1 MLRGLHRWGVHPAVW
16 CLAAAAWAAPPPGV
30 RALSEYQKQDWGVE
44 DGLPQGNVRTIVQD
58 PSGPLLIGTGGGMAT
73 FDGLRFT
80 PVKADARDAV
90 ANEPVSALLYSR
102 NGSLWIGTDGRG
114 VIHRR
119 GEKSIQV
126 SEDAGLTQERVRGMI
141 EDRDGVIWVATQ
153 NGVERIVADAKGDR
167 VECLSALGIVPGDF
181 TAPFAPDGAGG
192 MFIVTVKG
200 LFHWSAGEARL
211 IALRHSEL
219 GVVTAAYADARGQVW
234 IGTERGVLK
243 LSEGAGGWSD
253 EVVPGAHGP
262 VVAFLADRDG
272 NLWIGTRGHGI
283 CRLSAQ
289 GVVTHWTTANGLADD
304 NIRTLF
310 EDDEGDLW
318 IGMLGG
324 GLSRW
329 RSAALI
335 PYGPPEGFPQSY
347 ASAVLG
353 DQRGDLWL
361 GTWGQGLF
369 RLRQGTLEPMTLP
382 GALRQSPIR
391 ALAQDH
397 AGNVW
402 IGTWYDGLYRYDG
415 TRMQR
420 YLTGSESFSNAI
432 SALLFD
438 RQGSLWVGTYSGLLK
453 YSGGIPSPGKGEILL
468 PQRMI
473 TAVKEAPSGEIL
485 VGTQQG
491 LYIIQGS
498 FITALTMKDG
508 LPNNAVISISVDG
521 QGDIW
526 VGTKAGGLDRVEGQ
540 RVIRSPANSGLPAFQ
555 IYSVLDDG
563 AGMLWMGSTRGVL
576 RVARSQM
583 RELTEGRRATVDV
596 TVLGKSDGMR
606 SSECGGLSQPPA
618 ARVKD
623 GSLWFATA
631 KGFAHTNPSQLADP
645 LPPPAPRVSGVTID
659 RNPVASLENVVVP
672 PGNSDVDFQF
682 DAVRLSDPAQLQ
694 FRCKLEP
701 YDADWI
707 VTRARHLL
715 YRRLPPGKYKFV
727 VAVRDH
733 QGPWSE
739 RTASINVVQ
748 APHFYQRW
756 WFFAL
761 ALALAGGII
770 AMAFRHRVAQAEAK
784 VAWVLEERNR
794 IAREW
799 HDTLMADFAAI
810 SWQLEAT
817 KNRLQG
823 EPGEASSSLDLTRT
837 MVKHCQTE
845 ARRIIWDL
853 RGGEEPLGLLSEE
866 LSKTLSLMGPR
877 AELDTKLKVEG
888 EERRLPPV
896 CIHHMVCIGQEAVT
910 NALLHGSPQN
920 VHIQVK
926 YAPGRISMSV
936 RDNGRGFHP
945 PESPQ
950 ATPGHFGLAVM
961 HERAKKLGGDL
972 RIYSAP
978 GAGTEVWV
986 DVPA

>member
-1 MLRGLHRWGVHPAVW
+1 
-16 CLAAAAWAAPPPGV
+16 
-30 RALSEYQKQDWGVE
+30 VE
-44 DGLPQGNVRTIVQD
+44 DGLPQGNVRTLVQQPD
-58 PSGPLLIGTGGGMAT
+58 GRLLIGTGGGMAT
-73 FDGLRFT
+73 FDGLRFA
-80 PVKADARDAV
+80 PVKADALDTV
-90 ANEPVSALLYSR
+90 ANEPVSALLFSKT
-102 NGSLWIGTDGRG
+102 GDLWIGTDGRG
-114 VIHRR
+114 VLHRSGAR
-119 GEKSIQV
+119 SRQV

-153 NGVERIVADAKGDR
+153 NGVERMIPGAAGDR
-167 VECLSALGIVPGDF
+167 VECLSALGLVPGDI

-200 LFHWSAGEARL
+200 LFHWAGGAARPV
-211 IALRHSEL
+211 ALRDPGL
-219 GVVTAAYADARGQVW
+219 GAVSAVYADAHGRVW
-234 IGTERGVLK
+234 VGTERGLLK
-243 LSEGAGGWSD
+243 LSKGPGGWSD
-253 EVVPGAHGP
+253 QVAAGVHGP
-262 VVAFLADRDG
+262 VTTMLRDRDD

-283 CRLSAQ
+283 FRLSSK
-289 GVVTHWTTANGLADD
+289 GEITHWTSADGLADD
-304 NIRTLF
+304 NIRDLF
-310 EDDEGDLW
+310 EDNEGDLW

-335 PYGPPEGFPQSY
+335 PYGPPEGFPQSF
-347 ASAVLG
+347 ASTVLG
-353 DQRGDLWL
+353 DQHGNLWL

-369 RLRQGTLEPMTLP
+369 RLRQGKLEPVELP
-382 GALRQSPIR
+382 GARRQSPIR
-391 ALAQDH
+391 ALAEDRS
-397 AGNVW
+397 GGVW
-402 IGTWYDGLYRYDG
+402 VGTWWDGLYRFDG
-415 TRMQR
+415 AGMRR

-438 RQGSLWVGTYSGLLK
+438 RDGRLWVGTYAGLLK
-453 YSGGIPSPGKGEILL
+453 YDGGVPSAGKGQLLL

-473 TAVKEAPSGEIL
+473 TCVKQAPSGEIL
-485 VGTQQG
+485 AGTPQG
-491 LYIIQGS
+491 LYIIEGS
-498 FITALTMKDG
+498 FITTLTMKDG
-508 LPNNAVISISVDG
+508 LPNDAVISISVDSAG
-521 QGDIW
+521 GVW
-526 VGTKAGGLDRVEGQ
+526 VGTKAGGLERIEG
-540 RVIRSPANSGLPAFQ
+540 RKVIHTPADAGLPPIP

-576 RVARSQM
+576 RVPRAQLH
-583 RELTEGRRATVDV
+583 ELADGRAKSIEV

-618 ARVKD
+618 ARARD

-631 KGFAHTNPSQLADP
+631 KGFAHTNPSQIDAP
-645 LPPPAPRVSGVTID
+645 LPPPAPHLSGITID
-659 RNPVASLENVVVP
+659 RVPAASLENITIP
-672 PGNSDVDFQF
+672 PGKSDVDFQF

-694 FRCKLEP
+694 FRCKLEN

-707 VTRARHLL
+707 VTGARHIL
-715 YRRLPPGKYKFV
+715 YRRLPPGKYRFV
-727 VAVRDH
+727 VSVRDH
-733 QGPWSE
+733 QGPWSSQFAA
-739 RTASINVVQ
+739 ASIQQ
-748 APHFYQRW
+748 APRFYQRW

-761 ALALAGGII
+761 DLLAAAGII
-770 AMAFRHRVAQAEAK
+770 AMAFRHRLAQAKSK

-817 KNRLQG
+817 RNRL
-823 EPGEASSSLDLTRT
+823 ESAPAEAEASLDLTRT

-853 RGGEEPLGLLSEE
+853 RGGEEPVGLLSEE
-866 LSKTLSLMGPR
+866 LNKTLSLLGPR
-877 AELDTKLKVEG
+877 AALETKLSVQG
-888 EERRLPPV
+888 EERRLSPV
-896 CIHHMVCIGQEAVT
+896 CIHHLVSIGQEAVT
-910 NALLHGSPQN
+910 NALLHGAPQYVN
-920 VHIQVK
+920 IQVK
-926 YAPGRISMSV
+926 YAADRISMSV
-936 RDNGRGFHP
+936 RDNGRGFQP

>member
-1 MLRGLHRWGVHPAVW
+1 MSAFSWKPALWG
-16 CLAAAAWAAPPPGV
+16 LAAASLAIAAPFGT

-44 DGLPQGNVRTIVQD
+44 DGLPQGNVRTIVRD
-58 PSGPLLIGTGGGMAT
+58 PAGPLLIGTGGGMAT

-80 PVKADARDAV
+80 PVNADARDAV
-90 ANEPVSALLYSR
+90 ANEPVNAVLFAR
-102 NGSLWIGTDGRG
+102 NGDLWIGTDDRG
-114 VIHRR
+114 VIHRSGQR
-119 GEKSIQV
+119 STEV
-126 SEDAGLTQERVRGMI
+126 SEDAGLTQERVRGMM

-153 NGVERIVADAKGDR
+153 NGVERIISTKSGDR
-167 VECLSALGIVPGDF
+167 VECLSALGIVPGDY
-181 TAPFAPDGAGG
+181 TAPFAPDGSGG

-200 LFHWSAGEARL
+200 LFHWTDGAARAVSL
-211 IALRHSEL
+211 QHPEWGA
-219 GVVTAAYADARGQVW
+219 VTAAYADPRGAIW

-243 LSEGAGGWSD
+243 LTKGPSGWTD
-253 EVVPGAHGP
+253 RIVPGAHGP
-262 VVAFLADRDG
+262 VAAFLADRDG
-272 NLWIGTRGHGI
+272 NLWIGTRGHGL
-283 CRLSAQ
+283 CRLSA
-289 GVVTHWTTANGLADD
+289 GGAMTHWTSENGLADD

-310 EDDEGDLW
+310 EDNERDLW

-329 RSAALI
+329 RSGALI
-335 PYGPPEGFPQSY
+335 PYGPPEGFPQSF

-369 RLRQGTLEPMTLP
+369 RLRDGKLEPVELP
-382 GALRQSPIR
+382 GAQRQSPIR
-391 ALAQDH
+391 ALAGDRV
-397 AGNVW
+397 GGVW
-402 IGTWYDGLYRYDG
+402 IGTWWDGLYRYDG
-415 TRMQR
+415 ARIQR

-438 RQGSLWVGTYSGLLK
+438 RNGNLWVGTYSGLLK
-453 YSGGIPSPGKGEILL
+453 YDGGIPGPGKGQLLL

-473 TAVKEAPSGEIL
+473 TAVKEIPSGEIL

-491 LYIIQGS
+491 LYVIQGA
-498 FITALTMKDG
+498 FITALTTKDG
-508 LPNNAVISISVDG
+508 LPNDAVISISVDG
-521 QGDIW
+521 QGGVW
-526 VGTKAGGLDRVEGQ
+526 VGTKAGGLDRIEGH
-540 RVIRSPANSGLPAFQ
+540 RVLRTPAGSGLPLFQ

-563 AGMLWMGSTRGVL
+563 TGKLWMGSTRGVL
-576 RVARSQM
+576 RVARSDLHD
-583 RELTEGRRATVDV
+583 LTEGRRKTVEV

-618 ARVKD
+618 ARAKD

-631 KGFAHTNPSQLADP
+631 KGFAHTNPSQIVEP
-645 LPPPAPRVSGVTID
+645 LPPPLPRIAGLTVDHNSI
-659 RNPVASLENVVVP
+659 ASLERVVIP

-694 FRCKLEP
+694 FRGKLEG

-715 YRRLPPGKYKFV
+715 YRRLPPGKYRFV
-727 VAVRDH
+727 VAARDRN
-733 QGPWSE
+733 GPWSDQ
-739 RTASINVVQ
+739 TASMNLEQ

-761 ALALAGGII
+761 SLALAGGII

-784 VAWVLEERNR
+784 IAWILEERNR

-817 KNRLQG
+817 KNRLAG
-823 EPGEASSSLDLTRT
+823 TPHEAASSLDVTRT

-853 RGGEEPLGLLSEE
+853 RGGGEPVGLLSEE

-877 AELDTKLKVEG
+877 AELETKLNVEG
-888 EERRLPPV
+888 DERRLPPV
-896 CIHHMVCIGQEAVT
+896 CIHHLVCIGQEAVT
-910 NALLHGSPQN
+910 NALLHGYPQN
-920 VHIQVK
+920 VNIQVK

-950 ATPGHFGLAVM
+950 AAPGHFGLAVM
-961 HERAKKLGGDL
+961 HERARKLGGDL